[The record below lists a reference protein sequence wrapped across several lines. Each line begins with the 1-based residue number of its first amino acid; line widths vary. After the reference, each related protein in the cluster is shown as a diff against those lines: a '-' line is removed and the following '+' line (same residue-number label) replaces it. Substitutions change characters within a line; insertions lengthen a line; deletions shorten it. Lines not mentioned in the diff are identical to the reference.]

1 MVAYL
6 IFGAVVAFAA
16 AVQPGPF
23 QAYLISRAL
32 TVGWRRTLPAALSPL
47 VSDGPVIVVVLLVLS
62 RVPHAAIEGLRCAG
76 GVLLLALAVRA
87 LRTWRRF
94 AGAAGAR
101 GAPAAGRSV
110 LAGALVNILN
120 PGPWLGWSLVLGPML
135 VKGWREAPSHGI
147 ALIAGFYATMVASLA
162 AIIVVFGAARGFG
175 PKVERSLVG
184 VSAAALALFGAW
196 QVWSGAEALVGR

>member
-1 MVAYL
+1 MATYL

-62 RVPHAAIEGLRCAG
+62 RMPHAAIEGLRCAG
-76 GVLLLALAVRA
+76 GVLLLVLAVRA

-94 AGAAGAR
+94 DNAVAASA
-101 GAPAAGRSV
+101 APSAGRSV

-147 ALIAGFYATMVASLA
+147 ALIAGFYATMVASLT
-162 AIIVVFGAARGFG
+162 AIIVAFGAARGFG

-196 QVWSGAEALVGR
+196 QLWSGAAALVGR

>member
-32 TVGWRRTLPAALSPL
+32 SVGWRRTLPAALSPL

-62 RVPHAAIEGLRCAG
+62 RMPHAAIEGLRCAG
-76 GVLLLALAVRA
+76 GVLLLVLAVRA

-94 AGAAGAR
+94 DNAVAASA
-101 GAPAAGRSV
+101 APSAGRSV

-147 ALIAGFYATMVASLA
+147 ALIAGFYATMVASLT
-162 AIIVVFGAARGFG
+162 AIIVAFGAARGLG
-175 PKVERSLVG
+175 PKVERALVG

-196 QVWSGAEALVGR
+196 QLWSGAAALVGR